1 MQLGFLVIHILVVAQ
16 FDAAQGVHHLG
27 EAAEGELGYMVD
39 VLTSDRFHL
48 RHEFLL
54 AEHLH
59 DGIDLEHLVA
69 DLHEGIAGH

>member
-1 MQLGFLVIHILVVAQ
+1 
-16 FDAAQGVHHLG
+16 
-27 EAAEGELGYMVD
+27 MVD